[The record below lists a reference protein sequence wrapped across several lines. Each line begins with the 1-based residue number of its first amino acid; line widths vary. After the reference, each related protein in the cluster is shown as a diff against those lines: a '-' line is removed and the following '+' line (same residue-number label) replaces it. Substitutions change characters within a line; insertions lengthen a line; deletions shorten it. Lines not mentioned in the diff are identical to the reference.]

1 MESLYFCRLLSII
14 YLEVTVASILF
25 FLSRFSQVRQKH
37 LGPLRM
43 VKPLEATSMA
53 VLREATLKKRVTT
66 RFVPMRIVFT
76 SVRFEQLNSAN

>member
-1 MESLYFCRLLSII
+1 MFMRAAVNNIPGSCCSLNTFFPRSRL
-14 YLEVTVASILF
+14 
-25 FLSRFSQVRQKH
+25 SQARQRH
-37 LGPLRM
+37 LGPLSV

-66 RFVPMRIVFT
+66 RFVPMRIGFP